1 MLPRRKSRRD
11 RAYWLYQRGDTA
23 RLRRYYSR
31 YYKQFQRAASRGRGS
46 RSVGG
51 AAGASRGRGSRSV
64 GGAEASRGR
73 GSRSVG
79 GAAECRSCG
88 LLLVADH
95 SFYQSVGERS
105 VRQTVLQV
113 SRGQAVAD
121 EY

>member
-1 MLPRRKSRRD
+1 M
-11 RAYWLYQRGDTA
+11 A

-31 YYKQFQRAASRGRGS
+31 YYKQFQRAASRGR
-46 RSVGG
+46 
-51 AAGASRGRGSRSV
+51 ASRSV

-113 SRGQAVAD
+113 R
-121 EY
+121 

>member
-31 YYKQFQRAASRGRGS
+31 YYKQFQRAASRGRAS

-51 AAGASRGRGSRSV
+51 AV
-64 GGAEASRGR
+64 ASRGR

-121 EY
+121 EYLD

>member
-1 MLPRRKSRRD
+1 MTTFSLSTSLMLPRRKSRRD

-51 AAGASRGRGSRSV
+51 T
-64 GGAEASRGR
+64 
-73 GSRSVG
+73 
-79 GAAECRSCG
+79 AECRSCG